1 MEKNKF
7 ELLEKMQE
15 LVSDEVIL
23 LELVKALRSNLA
35 VELLE
40 FIAKMHEIEEQINK

>member
-15 LVSDEVIL
+15 LISDEVIL
-23 LELVKALRSNLA
+23 LELVKALRSDLA
-35 VELLE
+35 IELLE
-40 FIAKMHEIEEQINK
+40 FIAKMNDLELDN